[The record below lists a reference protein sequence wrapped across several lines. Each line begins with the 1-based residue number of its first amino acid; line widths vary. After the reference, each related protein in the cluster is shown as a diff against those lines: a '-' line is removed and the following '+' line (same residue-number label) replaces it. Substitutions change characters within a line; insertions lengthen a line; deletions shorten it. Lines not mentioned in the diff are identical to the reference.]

1 MIATKSDNQRPLVL
15 VSAMAF
21 LLGLAG
27 LLAAPVAGVWAW
39 MVLLGIGQGAGIG
52 LALTLFVLR
61 STTSSAAAQLSGM
74 AQTVGYLVAA
84 TGPLTVGVL
93 HDITRGW
100 TLPVAALI
108 AALAAL
114 LTVGWVAAANRTVEN
129 DPR

>member
-1 MIATKSDNQRPLVL
+1 
-15 VSAMAF
+15 
-21 LLGLAG
+21 
-27 LLAAPVAGVWAW
+27 
-39 MVLLGIGQGAGIG
+39 
-52 LALTLFVLR
+52 
-61 STTSSAAAQLSGM
+61 
-74 AQTVGYLVAA
+74 
-84 TGPLTVGVL
+84 LTVGVL